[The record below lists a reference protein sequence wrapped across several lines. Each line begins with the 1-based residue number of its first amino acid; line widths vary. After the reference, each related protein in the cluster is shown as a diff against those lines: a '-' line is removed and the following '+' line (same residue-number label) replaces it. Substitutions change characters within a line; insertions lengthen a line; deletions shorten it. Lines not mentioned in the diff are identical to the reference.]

1 MPVLQAFIV
10 KFNEEEERELQKI
23 KDRLGEKLM
32 QFTALSFTFEICI
45 FRKPLIF
52 FLFCRYC
59 EYKKHLQAIV
69 QEVSSKS

>member
-23 KDRLGEKLM
+23 KDRLGEKSM
-32 QFTALSFTFEICI
+32 QFTALSSTFEICI

-52 FLFCRYC
+52 CLFCRYC